1 MSVIKSRI
9 NNYIN
14 QLRGLQQNVEN
25 TKEDP
30 IGALVETLS
39 GKYHKPYRMLV
50 RPMQKQYL
58 AQQERGFQSFLWQ
71 IKEFLQTVSVKKNN
85 MPPEGNSTYLLR
97 KFSTIEVCVKLETK
111 IRKTISILTQIGE
124 EDLIYNAEIHQHQ
137 KARRTRKR
145 DGHYTILN
153 SVEKALKELIAKKLA
168 KTSPDW
174 RIERIPPDVRK
185 MAEKRKAR
193 SLEDQDAGERSLIHY
208 VDFAGYAKIITMED
222 NWDGIFKEIFH
233 HKEAILTK
241 LKELEPIRN
250 AVMHSRD
257 ISLKQIR
264 RLELYANDLISA
276 MKKA

>member
-1 MSVIKSRI
+1 
-9 NNYIN
+9 
-14 QLRGLQQNVEN
+14 
-25 TKEDP
+25 
-30 IGALVETLS
+30 
-39 GKYHKPYRMLV
+39 
-50 RPMQKQYL
+50 
-58 AQQERGFQSFLWQ
+58 
-71 IKEFLQTVSVKKNN
+71 

-137 KARRTRKR
+137 KARRIRKLDR
-145 DGHYTILN
+145 HYTILN
-153 SVEKALKELIAKKLA
+153 NVEKALRELIAKKLA
-168 KTSPDW
+168 KTSPYW
-174 RIERIPPDVRK
+174 WIEKILPDVRK
-185 MAEKRKAR
+185 KTEKRKAR
-193 SLEDQDAGERSLIHY
+193 SLEDQDAGERSPIYY
-208 VDFAGYAKIITMED
+208 VDFADYAKIITMED

-257 ISLKQIR
+257 ISLKQIQ
-264 RLELYANDLISA
+264 RLELYTNDLNSA